1 MQMQLFDFLKES
13 ATEAP
18 SERLDRWVALF
29 VDHCRVGK
37 TLSVHTLRAYRGDL
51 KLFLRDVG
59 PGVSASKID
68 RDRLWQ
74 HVRWLRTEKRLGEA
88 SVKRR
93 LATLRVFFRWLENRG
108 AIATNIFHGLG
119 LGIRLPK
126 RLPRAL
132 DELDLR
138 RLLQAAERPGCGA
151 GLGEH
156 DAQLMQTAI
165 SVFVATGLRVNE
177 LVSIRRADVSL
188 SDASVL
194 VRGKGNRE
202 RRVYLSSGA
211 AIQTMDGFMTAQPPV
226 EGTDRL
232 FTTPARR
239 AVSAQYV
246 RTRLRAIATAAGIS
260 RRVTPHMLRH
270 TAATQLIEA
279 GVDIRFVQR
288 LLGHSSIATTQIYTF
303 VTDRVLKM
311 KLDTADTLGRARRT
325 G

>member
-1 MQMQLFDFLKES
+1 MQMQLFDYQNETAS
-13 ATEAP
+13 VTP
-18 SERLDRWVALF
+18 TERLDRWVTLF
-29 VDHCRVGK
+29 IDHCRVGK
-37 TLSVHTLRAYRGDL
+37 TLSSHTLRAYRGDL
-51 KLFLRDVG
+51 NLFLRDVG
-59 PGVSASKID
+59 PDTRPADID

-74 HVRWLRTEKRLGEA
+74 HVRWLRTERRLGEA
-88 SVKRR
+88 SIKRR
-93 LATLRVFFRWLENRG
+93 LATLRMFFRWLESRG
-108 AIATNIFHGLG
+108 AVATSIFHRLA

-156 DAQLMQTAI
+156 DAQLMQAAI
-165 SVFVATGLRVNE
+165 SVLVATGLRVSE

-211 AIQTMDGFMTAQPPV
+211 AVQAMDDFMAAQPQT
-226 EGTDRL
+226 EGSDWL
-232 FTTPARR
+232 FTTPTRKP
-239 AVSAQYV
+239 VSPQYV
-246 RTRLRAIATAAGIS
+246 RTRLRSIAKAGGVS
-260 RRVTPHMLRH
+260 RQVTPHMLRH
-270 TAATQLIEA
+270 TAATQLLEA

-303 VTDRVLKM
+303 VTDRMLKM
-311 KLDTADTLGRARRT
+311 KLDTADTLGRARRA